1 MRAFSS
7 STPRR
12 STRAR
17 RGRGARW
24 LDRSWAITHP
34 FGTGGVYPNFPED
47 GLDEWAVEYHGP
59 NRERLLEV
67 KRRYDPEGVF
77 G

>member
-1 MRAFSS
+1 MVA
-7 STPRR
+7 PGGPV
-12 STRAR
+12 A
-17 RGRGARW
+17 GAREW

-47 GLDEWAVEYHGP
+47 GLDPWAVEYLGA
-59 NRERLLEV
+59 NRERLLAL

>member
-1 MRAFSS
+1 MVDPGEPPAA
-7 STPRR
+7 
-12 STRAR
+12 AR
-17 RGRGARW
+17 EW

-47 GLDEWAVEYHGP
+47 GLDPWAVEYHGP
-59 NRERLLEV
+59 NRERLLEA